1 MKITIVGY
9 GTEGDARPMGA
20 LALGLRDAG
29 REVVLVGDISARDM
43 AVGNDFEFHCL
54 EGSIRGSL
62 APGGAL
68 SRVVEKGRFSPASL
82 LQMREWNDEAWLRTI
97 MEAAR
102 GADVMVAMPIV
113 ASFALSA
120 AWSLGIPAVVG
131 YLQPLSPTK
140 AYPPAGLGFRRTPAI
155 VNKPLGHLVRIG
167 GWGIIGRRINRVRR
181 AMGEPKIGNLAK
193 RTRELCAWSPT
204 LVPQPPDW
212 DPSQTTVTGQWQR
225 SLDPGWDPPSDLA
238 EFLDGGEPP
247 VHVGLG
253 SIPSFTG
260 IESLI
265 TAILDGLDGRRC
277 LLSGGWAGLDVERLP
292 DSVRPISFAPFDW
305 LFPRC
310 SVSVHHAGAGTAHLA
325 ARAGIPSVTVPI
337 AMDQPFWAERMSAVG
352 VGARPLDRRRVTAS
366 AVRAALDEVARL
378 SCTGELRACRG
389 GHG

>member
-277 LLSGGWAGLDVERLP
+277 LLSGGWAGLDVERSAGLSASHLLCP
-292 DSVRPISFAPFDW
+292 VRLALSAVQRLGAPRGSGHRA
-305 LFPRC
+305 LGGESGYPLR
-310 SVSVHHAGAGTAHLA
+310 HRAHRDGPTVLGRADVRGGSGRAA
-325 ARAGIPSVTVPI
+325 AR
-337 AMDQPFWAERMSAVG
+337 Q
-352 VGARPLDRRRVTAS
+352 AS
-366 AVRAALDEVARL
+366 GDGLR
-378 SCTGELRACRG
+378 RACRSG
-389 GHG
+389 